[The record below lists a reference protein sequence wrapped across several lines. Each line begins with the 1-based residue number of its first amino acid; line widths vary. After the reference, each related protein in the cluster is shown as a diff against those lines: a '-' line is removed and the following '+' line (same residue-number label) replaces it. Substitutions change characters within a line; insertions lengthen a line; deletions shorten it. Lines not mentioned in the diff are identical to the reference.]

1 MFGSA
6 VAHTSEDNWVSVG
19 VNNWKK
25 GIEKVKSHEQS
36 HVHIEA
42 AIAHMN
48 FVSKGSVTDQISN
61 EAAAQK
67 QIEIRENRELLER
80 ILDIIFSLAKQNL
93 AFRGH
98 RENESAINK
107 GNFLELISLLA
118 KYDVVLQHHVKDAKR
133 NQKYYSPEIQNEFIK
148 SMTAVVTKHIVSRI
162 KEASYYSLIMDET
175 TDNSRVSFVKRTGI
189 ICVQVRN

>member
-1 MFGSA
+1 
-6 VAHTSEDNWVSVG
+6 
-19 VNNWKK
+19 
-25 GIEKVKSHEQS
+25 
-36 HVHIEA
+36 
-42 AIAHMN
+42 MN

-80 ILDIIFSLAKQNL
+80 ILDIIFFLAKQKL
-93 AFRGH
+93 AFRGR